1 VTAGPRGPTAGR
13 DVAGPP
19 APDPIF
25 TTELACVYCG
35 KRVSLECWSGEH
47 HMARTRM
54 DGAAVPAPP
63 AGLTVETLA
72 ALLAESPLRVPLD
85 GWEWDEPTPE
95 AATWPEHLAAWLAP
109 RLPGSPGAAARRAP
123 TDAMIDAAQ
132 ALVVKLDE
140 CAPHITSAFLLQQVH
155 GGQYTGPTYAAELGA
170 LRAALAATSRP

>member
-1 VTAGPRGPTAGR
+1 ERRTRSVRGEPVTAGPRGPTAGR

-63 AGLTVETLA
+63 AGLCA
-72 ALLAESPLRVPLD
+72 HPLD
-85 GWEWDEPTPE
+85 SMVCV
-95 AATWPEHLAAWLAP
+95 AP
-109 RLPGSPGAAARRAP
+109 VGHEGPHVTSNERFPHGLQLPGAPAA
-123 TDAMIDAAQ
+123 
-132 ALVVKLDE
+132 
-140 CAPHITSAFLLQQVH
+140 
-155 GGQYTGPTYAAELGA
+155 
-170 LRAALAATSRP
+170 